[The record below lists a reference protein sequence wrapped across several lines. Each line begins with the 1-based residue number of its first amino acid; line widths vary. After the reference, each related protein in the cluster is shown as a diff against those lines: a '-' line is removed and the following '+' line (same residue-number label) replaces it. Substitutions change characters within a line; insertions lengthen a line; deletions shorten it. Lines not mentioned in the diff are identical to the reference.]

1 MVSWHFQSILLTFVN
16 AVNHWV
22 ILSSLNSDAGAGILE
37 IVSAETGAS
46 QMTTSRRCSRHTMAR
61 CLSRG
66 AHFSGGCSG
75 CSGFTFCALC
85 VLCVLCVLF
94 RRFVPFDFL
103 LNAVSVS
110 RPWSRDVMSW
120 AWRVRQLIFN
130 GEVGPWVNF
139 HSRPFQPIL
148 FGFYRFLMVSIR
160 FSIAHTI
167 HPGDL
172 WQRHAGHT
180 GQSGEFLFS
189 NGLRNAADVPTG
201 LVGAKLALKIDVF
214 RVQSSE

>member
-1 MVSWHFQSILLTFVN
+1 MACSKHIVN
-16 AVNHWV
+16 
-22 ILSSLNSDAGAGILE
+22 ICQRCESLSSLNSDAGAGTVLE

-66 AHFSGGCSG
+66 AHLSG
-75 CSGFTFCALC
+75 GFTFCA
-85 VLCVLCVLF
+85 LCVLCVLF

-148 FGFYRFLMVSIR
+148 FGFYRFLYVFQKHTLFIQVICGKGMLDTWDSQVSFFFRTRAR
-160 FSIAHTI
+160 FGQNHTS
-167 HPGDL
+167 
-172 WQRHAGHT
+172 
-180 GQSGEFLFS
+180 SGMLQMC
-189 NGLRNAADVPTG
+189 P
-201 LVGAKLALKIDVF
+201 LV
-214 RVQSSE
+214 